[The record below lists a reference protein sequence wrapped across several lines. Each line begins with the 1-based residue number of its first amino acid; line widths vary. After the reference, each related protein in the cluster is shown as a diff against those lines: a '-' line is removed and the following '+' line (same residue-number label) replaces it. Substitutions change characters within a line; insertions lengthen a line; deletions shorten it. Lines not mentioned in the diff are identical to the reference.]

1 MAQGR
6 NMKKNHNFSFSPAH
20 YVTKLIGFKVRT
32 QFFPLMHVA
41 TKTVIVYIKLCFRHP
56 MSVIVYCVWVAFMV
70 LDTEERLNLEVPVG

>member
-1 MAQGR
+1 M
-6 NMKKNHNFSFSPAH
+6 N
-20 YVTKLIGFKVRT
+20 
-32 QFFPLMHVA
+32 VA